1 MFPSEMDNGQ
11 SMLDV
16 NIDTNLLSDFFEENN
31 GVPNISDVDCA
42 SSAFDWAD
50 DFISSASTP
59 YSMEGGSERSPATAG
74 SLPSTSPASSV
85 VETQASTTTPL
96 PQVAQVVVTAGGV
109 IQQLPTTLASQQI
122 LHKSSNIIQGI
133 SPGTQHFVVKADANG
148 QLQFQPTP
156 GSSPAPTQQFSVP
169 SPAISR
175 SLTPSQSPA
184 PSCSPHISR
193 SITPNQ
199 PNIQQALSSS
209 PSPNILHLATPQ
221 SQPQVQITNTV
232 PIQSI
237 IPNPSQNA
245 SIIPGQAVL
254 SGHAH
259 NIVHTQNA
267 VIQNPNVVNL
277 NVATHVLCGNSQQVG
292 QQPAGQIQ
300 SNIQGLPVTVQNT
313 VGLQGNQV
321 SLQGTIIQTPGGK
334 SILIP
339 NQQLGGHQIN
349 LGAVHQQVLQGQQ
362 LMQGGGTAVLQNTP
376 GSVGV
381 GNVIRLAPQPG
392 QDKPASVVPPNIS
405 LVNIG
410 GAQGQQILIQRAP
423 HPAQGQPQNIIFRT
437 VPHPNLI
444 QIQGSQAGQANLQ
457 GASLQAASQISQQIL
472 NQATSQSVQYQQ
484 VLPGGAQPQQ
494 VKLVGG
500 QGSHPTSQGVTLNLA
515 GQSLNLL
522 SGQNLNLQQIQ
533 GLATSTVGSMPGVQ
547 GIQLQQNG
555 SQYIVQ
561 PAHTQLGT
569 QPQTVNVSSINQ
581 STNIV
586 SKALISSGL
595 SQVINTQIKQGQEP
609 KSSNSVSESPTV
621 TTTSKSKSKKS
632 KSNPDGQVK
641 GSPQQL
647 AQNFQ
652 KIQIPIS
659 QFIATASNA
668 AGIHTAQSTP
678 TAVTTTVTQAM
689 VQVPAQL
696 TLANTLSGS
705 QIVSSVQSKSS
716 VGIIST
722 PSTASQIKIQPQ
734 VIKSGPPNVT
744 LAPQGTAFQTSNTD
758 PLKLQRVQLEINKL
772 LNQPNLTQ
780 DQIQKLGNL
789 QQCLKDSYPSS
800 VIQTSQ
806 QNAGTVSPK
815 PIKPLVQA
823 SLTAQPMVGQPPI
836 AQPQVVVATAATQI
850 KTEPGTQPISL
861 QSLVSQP
868 GIVVQSQAGGT
879 GVIQLAVPQQTT
891 VTAPATQMITTVAQ
905 TGQPQ
910 YLQTVIKHGS
920 PTKTIKMAPGGTT
933 QVIQIQSSPVT
944 TATPT
949 RPAVPAGTTVIRT
962 PPPGKMPISATP
974 SLPTQIKIAN
984 QMLTLNLTSQ
994 QKEKLQQHLGRMTM
1008 EQQEMFLKQQQ
1019 HTLVKLQ
1026 QQQQQH
1032 IHQQIQVIR
1041 TTSPQ
1046 TKPQLLVAN
1055 PPGKIPITVQQ
1066 IDKGI
1071 NQIKVG
1077 VDAVQTSTPNRPT
1090 KRPAPSDVSKGTL
1103 IHQQLGKDQQHAV
1116 NPDTKSPFKDYKEAC
1131 RRLLRYH
1138 VFQHHGPKQDAFKK
1152 AENVFD
1158 TVSEDLLK
1166 RSHTMMNKYRL
1177 LLLEESMRDRPSAE
1191 MVMIQRMLNQDLTAV
1206 IKKEKDVI
1214 KADPDSFV
1222 PMPTKYLKKEKKEE
1236 DSAAETSALDTS
1248 AVKSETFTESEYSDH
1263 DMSESLHQSSAS
1275 AESERMSVKSSPI
1288 VPPGKVKL
1296 VIRNDGR
1303 GFTSSLKT
1311 KTPVKTEPPSPRYGQ
1326 VTPEETP
1333 PKGVVK
1339 GESLYINEFQSDH
1352 YADERDDLNMSG
1364 ERGDESG
1371 NVLSRELSSANASS
1385 DLDTT
1390 DLQAGLR
1397 EPSFQAQLA
1406 QSCVS
1411 EPGGEERL
1419 QAFHHSGDDP
1429 LLKVKGSPIASAVSG
1444 DSRLEVH
1451 QPHYSDI
1458 SITDV
1463 SGDYPSVLSPI
1474 QKPLDSGGTVLGE
1487 FASQISE
1494 DFDPS
1499 SFDFPEALTGNLCS
1513 QSASVS
1519 TVSEPA
1525 RTAFSSITADDG
1537 FHHQMDLGNS
1547 RTNQLNVASS
1557 PIAAVAAAAAAAHD
1571 VYDSDDDGLPFTA
1584 TPRPHTA
1591 APHGN
1596 IEEIDNAVSS
1606 IMDFDDVSS
1615 DGNVADLSTISS
1627 EKDLGS
1633 NADVLSSKDL
1643 PQNEMMFSP
1652 ESGPSNSQ
1660 DENNQSDGMELDAS
1674 FESDGN
1680 DPQNHMMNAQMQSA
1694 IDSIL
1699 SLNQVED
1706 PAAVADFMD
1715 QSGSMTSFYDNQ
1727 LTEVTDTSQDESEY
1741 YGEEGGGESEDK
1753 PEESGS
1759 GDKDGGETSME
1770 DDLDAAVQSILM

>member
-16 NIDTNLLSDFFEENN
+16 NIDANLLSDFFEENN

-59 YSMEGGSERSPATAG
+59 YSMEGGSEQSPANAG

-85 VETQASTTTPL
+85 VETQVSTTTPL
-96 PQVAQVVVTAGGV
+96 PQMAQVVVTAGGV
-109 IQQLPTTLASQQI
+109 IQQLPTSISSQPI
-122 LHKSSNIIQGI
+122 LHKSTNIIQGI

-199 PNIQQALSSS
+199 PIIQQALSSS

-221 SQPQVQITNTV
+221 SQAQVQLTSTV

-292 QQPAGQIQ
+292 QQPAAQIQ

-313 VGLQGNQV
+313 GGIQGNQV

-362 LMQGGGTAVLQNTP
+362 LMQSGGTAVIQNTP

-392 QDKPASVVPPNIS
+392 QDKTASVVPPNIS

-457 GASLQAASQISQQIL
+457 GTSLQTASQISQQIL

-484 VLPGGAQPQQ
+484 VLPGGTQPQQ

-522 SGQNLNLQQIQ
+522 SGQNINLQQIQ
-533 GLATSTVGSMPGVQ
+533 GLATSSVGSMQGVQGVQ

-561 PAHTQLGT
+561 PAPTQLGT

-609 KSSNSVSESPTV
+609 KSSNTGSDSPAV

-722 PSTASQIKIQPQ
+722 PSSSQIKIQPQ

-744 LAPQGTAFQTSNTD
+744 LTPQGATFQTSNTD

-780 DQIQKLGNL
+780 DQIQKLSNL

-800 VIQTSQ
+800 VVQTSQ
-806 QNAGTVSPK
+806 PNTGTVSPK
-815 PIKPLVQA
+815 PIKPLVQT

-836 AQPQVVVATAATQI
+836 AQPQVVVATAPTQI

-861 QSLVSQP
+861 QSIVSQP
-868 GIVVQSQAGGT
+868 SIVVQSQAGGT

-891 VTAPATQMITTVAQ
+891 VTASATQMITTVAQ

-933 QVIQIQSSPVT
+933 QVIQIQSAPVT

-1008 EQQEMFLKQQQ
+1008 EQQELFLKQQQ
-1019 HTLVKLQ
+1019 HTLLKLQ
-1026 QQQQQH
+1026 QQQQQ

-1090 KRPAPSDVSKGTL
+1090 KRPAPSEVPKGTL

-1152 AENVFD
+1152 AETLFD

-1206 IKKEKDVI
+1206 IKKEKEVI
-1214 KADPDSFV
+1214 KTDPDSFV

-1236 DSAAETSALDTS
+1236 ASADETSALDTS
-1248 AVKSETFTESEYSDH
+1248 AVKSETFTESEYSDRE
-1263 DMSESLHQSSAS
+1263 MSESLHHSSAD
-1275 AESERMSVKSSPI
+1275 SERMSVKSSPI

-1311 KTPVKTEPPSPRYGQ
+1311 KTPVKTEPPSPRCGQ

-1333 PKGVVK
+1333 PRDVVK
-1339 GESLYINEFQSDH
+1339 GESLYINEFQTDH

-1371 NVLSRELSSANASS
+1371 NVLSQELSSANASS
-1385 DLDTT
+1385 DLDAT
-1390 DLQAGLR
+1390 DLQTGLS

-1406 QSCVS
+1406 QSNVS
-1411 EPGGEERL
+1411 EPGVAERL
-1419 QAFHHSGDDP
+1419 QTFHHSGDDP
-1429 LLKVKGSPIASAVSG
+1429 LLKVKGSPVVSG
-1444 DSRLEVH
+1444 VSTDSRLDMQ
-1451 QPHYSDI
+1451 QPQYSDI

-1463 SGDYPSVLSPI
+1463 SGEYPSVLSPI

-1487 FASQISE
+1487 FTSHIPD

-1513 QSASVS
+1513 QPASVS
-1519 TVSEPA
+1519 TGTEPA
-1525 RTAFSSITADDG
+1525 QSAFSSITADDG
-1537 FHHQMDLGNS
+1537 FHHQMDLGSN
-1547 RTNQLNVASS
+1547 RTNPLNEASTA
-1557 PIAAVAAAAAAAHD
+1557 AAVAAAAHD
-1571 VYDSDDDGLPFTA
+1571 VYDSDDDVMSFTA
-1584 TPRPHTA
+1584 NPRPLTA
-1591 APHGN
+1591 APQEHV
-1596 IEEIDNAVSS
+1596 EEIDNAVSS

-1633 NADVLSSKDL
+1633 NADVLTSKDL

-1652 ESGPSNSQ
+1652 ESGPCNSQ
-1660 DENNQSDGMELDAS
+1660 DENNPSDGIELDAS

-1680 DPQNHMMNAQMQSA
+1680 DPQNHMMNAQMQCA

-1699 SLNQVED
+1699 SLNPSEE
-1706 PAAVADFMD
+1706 PPTAADFMD

-1741 YGEEGGGESEDK
+1741 FGEEPGGESEDK
-1753 PEESGS
+1753 PDESGS
-1759 GDKDGGETSME
+1759 AEDKDGGETSME